1 MRGLTVI
8 AGKEIRGF
16 LMSPTFYVML
26 FLMSVILSYIYPIQL
41 QLFAQMVNNAVMAP
55 GMPPQQANIHYGVFL
70 RQLSYLNLMLI
81 FIVPALT
88 MKLLAE
94 EKKMRTFDLLLT
106 SPVTSAEIVIGKYL
120 AALTAVLGIM
130 LLAFMYPLATSLF
143 ADVNWAP
150 LVIAFFGIF
159 SVGAVYVA
167 MDLFCS
173 SVTESALI
181 AYVMSVILNV
191 AIWFVGLSVEV
202 IDNQAVRQVF
212 EHLSLNTH
220 LAGLVEGTIRS
231 NAVVFLLSMIVLFVF
246 LAERVVESSRWRA

>member
-1 MRGLTVI
+1 MRGMFVI
-8 AGKEIRGF
+8 ASKEIKSF
-16 LMSPTFYVML
+16 LTSPTFYVML
-26 FLMSVILSYIYPIQL
+26 FLMSVIMSYIYPIQL
-41 QLFAQMVNNAVMAP
+41 QIFSQMLNNAMMMP
-55 GMPPQQANIHYGVFL
+55 GAAGQQSNIHYGVFL
-70 RQLSYLNLMLI
+70 RLLSYLNLMLI

-130 LLAFMYPLATSLF
+130 ILTFMYPLATSTF
-143 ADVNWAP
+143 AEINWAP
-150 LVIAFFGIF
+150 LLISFMGIF
-159 SVGAVYVA
+159 AVGAVYTA
-167 MDLFCS
+167 MNLFCS

-231 NAVVFLLSMIVLFVF
+231 NALVFLGSLIVLFVF